1 MTQMLVC
8 TGTIS
13 PPVAPDTMPNCST
26 GWAVSA
32 FDQSELLAQLAQLNT
47 FDAEQA
53 AQHIGFCM
61 LVFTIGFVAGVIIR
75 NMRRV

>member
-8 TGTIS
+8 TGAIE
-13 PPVAPDTMPNCST
+13 APIAPETMPTCST

-53 AQHIGFCM
+53 AQHIAFCM
-61 LVFTIGFVAGVIIR
+61 LIFTVGFIAGVIIR
-75 NMRRV
+75 NLRRV